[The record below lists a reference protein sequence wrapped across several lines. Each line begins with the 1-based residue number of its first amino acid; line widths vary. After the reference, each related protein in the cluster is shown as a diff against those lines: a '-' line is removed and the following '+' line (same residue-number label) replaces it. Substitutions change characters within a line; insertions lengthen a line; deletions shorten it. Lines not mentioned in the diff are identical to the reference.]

1 MVGLKSMRKLLPKA
15 QYTNLKN
22 RKSARDSRKKSK
34 LERHALIEQNSH
46 LRKENEKLRRLL
58 SMCKCRTNMTRNS
71 DDSNDA
77 CSDAGG
83 AESRNMGDET
93 QVNDFFT

>member
-15 QYTNLKN
+15 LYTNLKN
-22 RKSARDSRKKSK
+22 RKSARDSRKKTK
-34 LERHALIEQNSH
+34 LERHALIEQNNH

-58 SMCKCRTNMTRNS
+58 SMCKCRKNTTRFS

-77 CSDAGG
+77 CSDSGG
-83 AESRNMGDET
+83 AQSRDMGDAEET
-93 QVNDFFT
+93 